1 MKKKKEKNEKKTND
15 SNRVRHEYK
24 SKTTRH
30 AIAYYRSV
38 LHLFFLI
45 DHYDKHERYFLAQRK
60 TLRISSKIR
69 WKHHH
74 HRVLRNFSI
83 EHYVHVVR
91 PRVFVLIRLLK
102 NRLQ

>member
-69 WKHHH
+69 
-74 HRVLRNFSI
+74 
-83 EHYVHVVR
+83 
-91 PRVFVLIRLLK
+91 
-102 NRLQ
+102 